1 MSGKLKRKHGDLRS
15 REKERQASGES
26 RYIAVTLFLAFFI
39 FTFIGAG
46 NFIIVSLVGLFLC
59 AIGLVQ
65 SSVRV
70 DLWILVPL
78 ILYNGISLL
87 SGYRTY
93 GNTLD
98 GYASTQSVFPVI
110 YLLMSYLGS
119 QERRLL
125 KSLCAVWAGV
135 MATIGI
141 GQFVMAA
148 FSGSATRLSGL
159 MGNPNAMGAMLALGW
174 FALQS
179 CLREEN
185 GPALERFLRGLEFIT
200 LTALALTLSLGA
212 FGALGIGVL
221 VMHFYG
227 KERFSSLLCRLAEM
241 IFAGGCGI
249 LLYIAGNATNW
260 PWLCLILCGYILIGA
275 WYRGQFERELS
286 DGKWA
291 KLLICLTGA
300 LGAGVVAFLRPNA
313 AATFAERLAMIRNG
327 LGYLGAEPLLGVGPY
342 QWRRLN
348 LQDGDTYFNTWH
360 IHNVF
365 VHVGVELGL
374 IAMAMLLLI
383 VVRHLRKREAPA
395 QRGAFAAALTHNLM
409 DTSFFYIA
417 TVPFLMMTAESASR
431 DSRLLGRG
439 AARCI
444 FGVFAV
450 LFAWNMVQIFW

>member
-93 GNTLD
+93 GNTLN

-327 LGYLGAEPLLGVGPY
+327 LGYLGVDPLLGVGPY

>member
-1 MSGKLKRKHGDLRS
+1 MMKSYAPKTMAELPASLAALTPESKIVGGGTDFVIRLHSG
-15 REKERQASGES
+15 
-26 RYIAVTLFLAFFI
+26 AVQPDA
-39 FTFIGAG
+39 
-46 NFIIVSLVGLFLC
+46 LC
-59 AIGLVQ
+59 
-65 SSVRV
+65 
-70 DLWILVPL
+70 
-78 ILYNGISLL
+78 
-87 SGYRTY
+87 
-93 GNTLD
+93 
-98 GYASTQSVFPVI
+98 
-110 YLLMSYLGS
+110 YLGHIP
-119 QERRLL
+119 EL
-125 KSLCAVWAGV
+125 KKIEKQGDTISVGAYCTMTQMEHDPIVREYLPALMDAAADVGSLQIRNNG
-135 MATIGI
+135 TIGI

-227 KERFSSLLCRLAEM
+227 KECFSSLLCRLAEM

-300 LGAGVVAFLRPNA
+300 LGVGVVAFLRPNA

-327 LGYLGAEPLLGVGPY
+327 LGYLGVDPLLGVGPY

-348 LQDGDTYFNTWH
+348 LQDADTYFNTWH

-374 IAMAMLLLI
+374 IAMAMLAI
-383 VVRHLRKREAPA
+383 AVVRHFRKREDPA
-395 QRGAFAAALTHNLM
+395 QRGAFSAALVHNLM
-409 DTSFFYIA
+409 DTSFFYMA
-417 TVPFLMMTAESASR
+417 TVPFLIMTAGDDEGKKR
-431 DSRLLGRG
+431 RLSGTTVK
-439 AARCI
+439 CM
-444 FGVFAV
+444 FSVFAV

>member
-93 GNTLD
+93 GNTLN

-179 CLREEN
+179 CLQEEN

-227 KERFSSLLCRLAEM
+227 KECFSSLLCRLAEM